1 MARCDGQSAEDGPVR
16 RRSPR
21 ASGHQ
26 PSWSVSRAGRA
37 PIEGLVE
44 HRPAVS
50 PPIAYAPSLGIRREL
65 HERIGGFD
73 TTFRE
78 GGEDNDYCYRA
89 QIARSATPFVPTA
102 VVHYRHRTDMG
113 AVFRQTRGYGR
124 ESVKLLAEY
133 SRYGMQ
139 RPSQLRA
146 VVSWMLIIPRMVLE
160 LPTKRGR
167 ARWIIRLGWRV
178 GRLEASLRTRTLG
191 L

>member
-1 MARCDGQSAEDGPVR
+1 
-16 RRSPR
+16 
-21 ASGHQ
+21 
-26 PSWSVSRAGRA
+26 
-37 PIEGLVE
+37 
-44 HRPAVS
+44 
-50 PPIAYAPSLGIRREL
+50 
-65 HERIGGFD
+65 
-73 TTFRE
+73 
-78 GGEDNDYCYRA
+78 
-89 QIARSATPFVPTA
+89 
-102 VVHYRHRTDMG
+102 MG